1 MFVIHTQSPFTETKT
16 ATETF
21 FLNDTKDVIDIL
33 NSTNITNQEIEYINQ
48 WLSNASF
55 HQHYKSN
62 NVQIF
67 CLPDNQTRKMA
78 AFYGVQDEFEKQYGS
93 SVS

>member
-1 MFVIHTQSPFTETKT
+1 MFVIHTQSPFTKTKT

-48 WLSNASF
+48 
-55 HQHYKSN
+55 
-62 NVQIF
+62 
-67 CLPDNQTRKMA
+67 
-78 AFYGVQDEFEKQYGS
+78 
-93 SVS
+93 